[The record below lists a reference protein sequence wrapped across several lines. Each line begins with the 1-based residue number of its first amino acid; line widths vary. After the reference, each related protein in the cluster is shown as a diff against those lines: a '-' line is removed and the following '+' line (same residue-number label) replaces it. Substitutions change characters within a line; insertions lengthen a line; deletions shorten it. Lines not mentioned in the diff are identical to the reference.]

1 VPRTQKLADHIGVIY
16 PAAMRGCA
24 KTGCA
29 EPASASVGLRYDDR
43 VVVMGVAQARYDPN
57 LLELCTEHADRL
69 IPPRGWVREDRRR
82 PAAHVAEAPTS
93 ELSAA
98 APSPATDA

>member
-1 VPRTQKLADHIGVIY
+1 
-16 PAAMRGCA
+16 MRGCA
-24 KTGCA
+24 KTGCE
-29 EPASASVGLRYDDR
+29 EPASASIGLRYDDR
-43 VVVMGVAQARYDPN
+43 VVVMGDAPALYDPN

-82 PAAHVAEAPTS
+82 PAAHLAETPAS

-98 APSPATDA
+98 APSSVTDA